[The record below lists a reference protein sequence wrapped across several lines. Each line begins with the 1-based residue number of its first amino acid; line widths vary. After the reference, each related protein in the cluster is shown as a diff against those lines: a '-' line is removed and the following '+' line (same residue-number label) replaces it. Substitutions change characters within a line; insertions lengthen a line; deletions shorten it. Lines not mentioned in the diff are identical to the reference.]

1 MEERVLSKLEK
12 LDLLHQEHGK
22 IEISWSG
29 GGDEGCVEIYL
40 GEERHPYGDD
50 FLNSLLD
57 EFADHLG
64 YGSFAGEYSV
74 SGSAEYSPSDGAFI
88 GLTSESWDV
97 DKLHEVN
104 HKISIPDYLWF
115 DHINFLLEDNQ
126 CFVTFQINNGPVLDK
141 HSDVEYEIKDEI
153 EELLSGID
161 FSRIYMDFNID
172 FKDFIH
178 DEENKIR
185 YYILE
190 DINYCEEECHGKDI
204 HFEI

>member
-1 MEERVLSKLEK
+1 MEEKVLSKLEK
-12 LDLLHQEHGK
+12 LDLLHQEHGE

-29 GGDEGCVEIYL
+29 GGDEGCFEIYL
-40 GEERHPYGDD
+40 GEKRHPWSGD

-57 EFADHLG
+57 EFEDHLG

-74 SGSAEYSPSDGAFI
+74 SGSAEYFPSDGAFI

-97 DKLHEVN
+97 DKLCEVN
-104 HKISIPDYLWF
+104 HKIFIPDYLWF
-115 DHINFLLEDNQ
+115 DHINFLIEDDH
-126 CFVTFQINNGPVLDK
+126 CSVTFQINNGPVLDE
-141 HSDVEYEIKDEI
+141 HNSLEYEIADKL
-153 EELLSGID
+153 EELVSTIV